1 MGGLVNVVVFQH
13 GAYDHAT
20 AVWAIL
26 TQGKIGETYLVGAN
40 GEKDNL
46 SVLHDILKDM
56 GKAENDFDFVQDRSG
71 HDLRYAIDATKMREE
86 RDWEP
91 KYTDFSAG
99 WADTIKW
106 YEDNQPWWEAEKSA
120 VELKYAQNNQ

>member
-1 MGGLVNVVVFQH
+1 M
-13 GAYDHAT
+13 
-20 AVWAIL
+20 
-26 TQGKIGETYLVGAN
+26 GAN

-99 WADTIKW
+99 
-106 YEDNQPWWEAEKSA
+106 
-120 VELKYAQNNQ
+120 